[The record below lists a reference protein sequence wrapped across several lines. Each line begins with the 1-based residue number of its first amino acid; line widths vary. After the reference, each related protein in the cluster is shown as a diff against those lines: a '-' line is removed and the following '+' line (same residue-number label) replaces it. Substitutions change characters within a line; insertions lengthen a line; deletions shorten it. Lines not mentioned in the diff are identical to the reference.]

1 LIRASLVE
9 VRTTRPYSKAALS
22 VMGRI
27 ARGRKKRE
35 GRAFVVGMPLRAI
48 LDYAAWRR

>member
-1 LIRASLVE
+1 LIRARLVE

-22 VMGRI
+22 MGR
-27 ARGRKKRE
+27 AVRRRRKRE
-35 GRAFVVGMPLRAI
+35 GGAFVVGRPLRAI